1 MSHAIS
7 PTYRR
12 HFVFAGA
19 GGTPLPGIDKAGGL
33 NQQVLTA
40 VEYVG
45 KVVRVERASNGALFV
60 WERQSIGIEA
70 TIEQMLE

>member
-1 MSHAIS
+1 M
-7 PTYRR
+7 
-12 HFVFAGA
+12 
-19 GGTPLPGIDKAGGL
+19 
-33 NQQVLTA
+33 LTA

-70 TIEQMLE
+70 QIEQMLE